1 MNQGKASAQNNALKY
16 GHFKSIYRTRAKVL
30 KRARTYIII
39 LTLDILVFNM

>member
-16 GHFKSIYRTRAKVL
+16 GHFKAVYRTRAKVL

>member
-16 GHFKSIYRTRAKVL
+16 GHFEAISRTRAKVL

-39 LTLDILVFNM
+39 LPLDTLVFNM